1 MSWINTIKTTLMF
14 RMFPVFDLNHKIVF
28 LSRSVFCVCYR
39 KHILLKENLL
49 IALPLMLRAI
59 WTRLVSSVPITRNVS
74 LSRQQ
79 PPWGQATGDGHSR
92 WSSARRWSP
101 TPHQPPLPTP
111 HPISQQ
117 RFHMSRACISNFSRA
132 LAEDNAT
139 QLNRWCHNY
148 IWYCTVITCHLS
160 MRMCEEHFWNDSLC
174 HDTHRLH

>member
-1 MSWINTIKTTLMF
+1 MSWINTIKTTLIF
-14 RMFPVFDLNHKIVF
+14 RMFPVFDLKHKTVF

-59 WTRLVSSVPITRNVS
+59 WTLLVSSVPITRNVS